1 MRKALTIMAVAVFA
15 TLHGCAS
22 KPPPAERLQPVAVSA
37 AQQRRAADLGCP
49 AATTEV
55 LRQETLEGAQTTG
68 WYETPHRAVYSIAVS
83 GCGMRAT
90 YAVPRD
96 DRQKSVCLPGK
107 IQN

>member
-22 KPPPAERLQPVAVSA
+22 KPPAERLQPVAVSA
-37 AQQRRAADLGCP
+37 TQQRRAADLGCP

-55 LRQETLEGAQTTG
+55 LQQETIEEVQTTG
-68 WYETPHRAVYSIAVS
+68 WYETAHRAAYSIAVS

-90 YAVPRD
+90 YAVACD
-96 DRQKSVCLPGK
+96 DRQKSVCIPGK